1 MSAYNQTSSPKSI
14 RIAFVIAVA
23 LCSTSLSA
31 GDKNRADADVSE
43 SPLNSISLPLTAKQV
58 RGAASMLPLA
68 DEGPAK
74 LVVDPPLPKILAR
87 GMVLVQFRTEN
98 LQVVPVFGP
107 DALNVSPRIG
117 HLYIR
122 VDDNPWAWAHTSGDD
137 LIVNRLTA
145 GLHKL
150 QIELVNANQELLAKE
165 VVKVEV
171 PQGPHTAAFP
181 HEHDLIS
188 EVNAKDQS
196 HAKLIVDA
204 PQPDRLAHGVAFIQY
219 RTENAQIAPVFG
231 QAALDIS
238 PRICHLHIT
247 VDGARW
253 RWAHTS
259 GGPLILAGLPP
270 GPHKILIELVNANHK
285 PIANQVV
292 TFEVPQSSTEN
303 PDTKGGGGAA
313 AVKK

>member
-1 MSAYNQTSSPKSI
+1 MSERTHASSKHGL

-23 LCSTSLSA
+23 LCNSWLSA
-31 GDKNRADADVSE
+31 EDKNPIAANASEPPRTNNLDAT
-43 SPLNSISLPLTAKQV
+43 LTARQV

-68 DEGPAK
+68 EEAPAK
-74 LVVDPPLPKILAR
+74 LVIDPPLPKILTR
-87 GMVLVQFRTEN
+87 GMVLMQFRTEN

-107 DALNVSPRIG
+107 DAIKVSPRLG
-117 HLYIR
+117 HLHVR
-122 VDDNPWAWAHTSGDD
+122 VDDNPWVWAHTSPDD
-137 LIVNRLTA
+137 LIINRLTA
-145 GLHKL
+145 GPHKI
-150 QIELVNANQELLAKE
+150 QVDLVNANHELLARE
-165 VVKVEV
+165 VVHVEV

-188 EVNAKDQS
+188 EVNSKDPS
-196 HAKLIVDA
+196 SAKLIVDA
-204 PQPDRLAHGVAFIQY
+204 PPPDRLARGVAFIQY

-231 QAALDIS
+231 TAALDIS
-238 PRICHLHIT
+238 PRICHLHVT

-285 PIANQVV
+285 PIANTVV
-292 TFEVPQSSTEN
+292 SFEVPQ
-303 PDTKGGGGAA
+303 
-313 AVKK
+313 